1 MTAKGLLRQFVYGAA
16 DRIGV
21 NRLVAR
27 LPWRRNRL
35 LILCYHGFSMADE
48 HLWSPSLYIQPDTFR
63 RRVDLLR
70 AEGYQVLPL
79 GRALDLLEMGDLP
92 PRSVV
97 ITVDDGS
104 KNFIEAGYPVIRDF
118 RVPVTVYVSTYYV
131 FDRRPVFDACASY
144 LLWRGS
150 QAGARLVH
158 QPWLPGPTDL
168 GGGRQWAAVYRQLHS
183 YSREKTLSAD
193 AKHELLSELAEE
205 VGMDIGEL
213 TRRELFHNMSPAD
226 LAGLDRELVDLQLHT
241 HRHTMPLEATLMERE
256 IRDNR
261 AGLSRCGHRP
271 EDLVHFCYPSGV
283 YHRPQ
288 LAALRDLGIKS
299 ATTCVPGIASRSCD
313 PLLLPRFID
322 NESVTEAVFLTWL
335 SGLGALLRPR
345 RIP

>member
-1 MTAKGLLRQFVYGAA
+1 MTVKGLLRRFVYGAA
-16 DRIGV
+16 DRVGV
-21 NRLVAR
+21 NGLVAG

-48 HLWSPSLYIQPDTFR
+48 HLWRPSLYIQPDTFR
-63 RRVDLLR
+63 RRVALLR
-70 AEGYQVLPL
+70 AAGYRVLPL
-79 GRALDLLEMGDLP
+79 GRALDLLETGDLP
-92 PRSVV
+92 PRSVA

-104 KNFIEAGYPVIRDF
+104 KNFIEAGYPVIRGLQ
-118 RVPVTVYVSTYYV
+118 VPVTAYVSTYYV
-131 FDRRPVFDACASY
+131 FDRRPVFDVCASY

-150 QAGARLVH
+150 QAGARLVR
-158 QPWLPGPTDL
+158 QRWLLGPTDL
-168 GGGRQWAAVYRQLHS
+168 GGGRQWAALYRQLYC
-183 YSREKTLSAD
+183 YSRDEALGAD
-193 AKHELLSELAEE
+193 AKHEVLRDLAGE
-205 VGMDIGEL
+205 VGVDFDDL
-213 TRRELFHNMSPAD
+213 THRELFHLMSPAD
-226 LAGLDRELVDLQLHT
+226 LARLDPELVDLQLHT
-241 HRHTMPLEATLMERE
+241 HRHTMPPEATLVERE

-261 AGLSRCGHRP
+261 AGLSSCGRRP
-271 EDLVHFCYPSGV
+271 EQLVHFCYPSGV

-322 NESVTEAVFLTWL
+322 SESVTEAAFLTWL